1 MRHKT
6 YEIIFGH
13 ETWAGRT
20 FDVLLIVAI
29 LASVAVI
36 MLESVASIRAEH
48 GSLLRKAEWFFTA
61 LFTVEYVT
69 RLWCVGRPGVYA
81 RSFLGIIDLLAVLPT
96 YISLLFPGG
105 QVITVVRILRVI
117 RVFRIVKLARY
128 VGEARVLGQTLRAS
142 RYKITIFVIT
152 VVSITVIVGSLMY
165 LLEGPPSG
173 FTGAVRDREGLF
185 QSADGGTLLLDEIG
199 DMAPAMQHRLLRVLQ
214 EREVTPVGGAHPIPV
229 DVRILASTN
238 RDLKSAVGEGL
249 FREDLFYRL
258 NVFCIDLPPLKERR
272 SDLPLL
278 VEHFL
283 RGRGTSEA
291 GAFAASCS
299 PLAMRKLQG
308 YHWPGNVRELFAALE
323 SAWIQAGG
331 GRVEAHHLP
340 QEVRTSGGIGPSPP
354 ERYRHGGTMAD
365 ERAAIEIALE
375 EAGGLRSRAADILGM
390 GRTTL
395 WRKMRAYG
403 FVVEGDDTLNGSE

>member
-1 MRHKT
+1 M
-6 YEIIFGH
+6 
-13 ETWAGRT
+13 
-20 FDVLLIVAI
+20 
-29 LASVAVI
+29 
-36 MLESVASIRAEH
+36 
-48 GSLLRKAEWFFTA
+48 
-61 LFTVEYVT
+61 EYVT